1 MPAQEES
8 YALYPPRDDS
18 RRRALGIELEGDRTG
33 FGSEGG
39 GLQCDSNGD
48 DARWW
53 QSDTG
58 NTTAATGMQCATE
71 GFRDTVLD
79 LYAASKVFCIQL
91 ITFDGL
97 FVVLF
102 SVVTTS
108 LYYVLGTSSSGGVSF
123 GANISW
129 TIVSFAVVSPMIMQ
143 IKQAFTRR
151 EQALDFIS
159 EAKALLVNILLAN
172 ALWNWGD
179 NGRRRLPL
187 DHVQKTKELLEA
199 VLQDTRALLLLPT
212 LTRGRHRFT
221 SHGRKLASS
230 YVAPMNQL
238 QLRIVRWI
246 RQLHDQVEVMKAC
259 GMPANEA
266 SRINQYHWLLQ
277 ARIEKLQNIKFYR
290 TPQATRSFT
299 RLFILVLPLFYGPY
313 YVYIARGNEY
323 QATNFAFCLALSVVT
338 SLLMVGIFNVEKAM
352 EDPFAGGG
360 MDGVHVHEIFVLA
373 HQMLDECYSE
383 KPPLAE
389 LMDPAMVGNS
399 NLSGGAHR
407 TSLT

>member
-1 MPAQEES
+1 MSAAQEES
-8 YALYPPRDDS
+8 YALYPPRDDN
-18 RRRALGIELEGDRTG
+18 RHRALGLELGDDRAG
-33 FGSEGG
+33 FRSEGG
-39 GLQCDSNGD
+39 GGLQRDSNGE

-53 QSDTG
+53 QGDAG
-58 NTTAATGMQCATE
+58 NTAATTGMQCATE

-79 LYAASKVFCIQL
+79 MYAASKVFCIHL

-179 NGRRRLPL
+179 NGRRKLPL
-187 DHVQKTKELLEA
+187 DHVQKTKALLEA

-221 SHGRKLASS
+221 AYGRKLASS
-230 YVAPMNQL
+230 YIAPVNQL

-246 RQLHDQVEVMKAC
+246 RQLHDQAEVMKAC

-277 ARIEKLQNIKFYR
+277 ARIEKLQNIKVSR
-290 TPQATRSFT
+290 STRSFT

-323 QATNFAFCLALSVVT
+323 QATNFVFCLALSVVT
-338 SLLMVGIFNVEKAM
+338 SLLMIGIFNVEKAM

-360 MDGVHVHEIFVLA
+360 MDGVHVNEVFVLA
-373 HQMLDECYSE
+373 HQMLDECYNE

-389 LMDPAMVGNS
+389 LMDPAMTGNS
-399 NLSGGAHR
+399 TLSGGAHS
-407 TSLT
+407 TSLA